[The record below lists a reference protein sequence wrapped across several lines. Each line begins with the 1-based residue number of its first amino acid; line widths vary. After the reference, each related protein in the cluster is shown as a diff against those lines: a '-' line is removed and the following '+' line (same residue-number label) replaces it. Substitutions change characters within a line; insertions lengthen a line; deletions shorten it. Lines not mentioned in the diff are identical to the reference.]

1 MQDEKWWRD
10 TYLLSQEY
18 ANFMVKLLQFNP
30 KIKGAEQ
37 RVIDKLKQEGIEAAR
52 NLASSLLKT

>member
-10 TYLLSQEY
+10 TYLLSQEQ